1 LGSKRRASD
10 GFDWNALAERVRCT
24 SFIAMN
30 PLKAEN
36 RKGERKSVPSTGR
49 IERTR
54 GLTRRRETPKRD
66 RPEAGRPGQR
76 ERSQ

>member
-10 GFDWNALAERVRCT
+10 GFDWNALAERVRYT

-36 RKGERKSVPSTGR
+36 RKGERKTSRQQVALR
-49 IERTR
+49 EMR
-54 GLTRRRETPKRD
+54 GLTRR
-66 RPEAGRPGQR
+66 
-76 ERSQ
+76 